1 MFIFFAAL
9 CGAEDQ
15 KDSLIL
21 AKWVSG
27 TLFDVTPIREVRSVE
42 GDLIQSLD
50 EVFVEL
56 ASPLATVTNKAE
68 IDFVKDVVER
78 ANKPKIES
86 KNLPVGLFS
95 EKCLILQI
103 EEVILVVTIF
113 SGYTVIEHAVS
124 VVGGN
129 FQRSLES
136 GSSPEVLIDADSAN
150 KLEAIWKN
158 RP

>member
-68 IDFVKDVVER
+68 IDFQ
-78 ANKPKIES
+78 AQP
-86 KNLPVGLFS
+86 
-95 EKCLILQI
+95 
-103 EEVILVVTIF
+103 IF
-113 SGYTVIEHAVS
+113 SATRIRFPSTCRVYS
-124 VVGGN
+124 D
-129 FQRSLES
+129 L
-136 GSSPEVLIDADSAN
+136 SPWLVC
-150 KLEAIWKN
+150 KKMF
-158 RP
+158 